1 MITLSPI
8 CPRLVPGLLAC
19 SRTQATQPE
28 GPHFCEHGWSTV
40 LGKTGSVLDARFP
53 APTAQ
58 VDTSLSNQGDYMF
71 NKASLLLD
79 AVQMPR
85 EGLVPCRLLQVVV
98 CMRCPTTSS
107 SCLEH
112 SILGKLLEHLVSI
125 AGQSV
130 YGTLRAGWRKQPKL
144 GRQSR
149 PLSML
154 QRHSERAFRGRRSL
168 VRAAGRRSL
177 TGRSCSLQDACFCT
191 ARWGGGDLADTE
203 DSLGEAQAVHSEL
216 GRLRCSSL
224 TPATA
229 GRDMVPAS
237 YPWCLRPCKLRDV
250 GTCASCPKLRQ
261 RGRKT

>member
-1 MITLSPI
+1 MM
-8 CPRLVPGLLAC
+8 CPC
-19 SRTQATQPE
+19 
-28 GPHFCEHGWSTV
+28 
-40 LGKTGSVLDARFP
+40 RFP

-168 VRAAGRRSL
+168 VRAAGRSSL

-250 GTCASCPKLRQ
+250 CMPVRVHRARSCDRDAGRHEGESGSLCAVEGNHDRADAGPAVY
-261 RGRKT
+261 G